1 MALTKLSI
9 LLVEDNPGDARLVAE
24 MLSRAEGAEFELTH
38 VKRLAEAITLL
49 ERQTFDAI
57 LLDLTLPDS
66 EGIAT
71 IDKSLLPN
79 GTNPPVVVITG
90 SEDEQ
95 SSLESLQHGA
105 EDFLQKTNLHAD
117 RLIKSIKFAIERQK
131 TRDKQDSE
139 QEERRREQE
148 VASLEML
155 GAPGTTLV
163 TARAFGFE
171 RLSEAS
177 PDTYETLV
185 SQYRDM
191 IEQAV
196 DSRRYKNERKPSQG
210 LRVMAQRL
218 GFLRAGP
225 KDVVALHVEG
235 LRRIKAEKTGVS
247 FVVIEESR
255 LMLIELMGNLLGYYR
270 DHMLPMNPAAFSSQ
284 SEATREPSDK

>member
-1 MALTKLSI
+1 MPLTKLSI

-24 MLSRAEGAEFELTH
+24 MLSHADGAEFELTH
-38 VKRLAEAITLL
+38 VTRLAEAITLL
-49 ERQTFDAI
+49 ERQTFDAV

-66 EGIAT
+66 DGIST
-71 IDKSLLPN
+71 LDKSHLPQ
-79 GTNPPVVVITG
+79 GMNPPVVVITG
-90 SEDEQ
+90 SENEHHGI
-95 SSLESLQHGA
+95 ESLKHGA
-105 EDFLQKTNLHAD
+105 EDYLQKAGLHAD
-117 RLIKSIKFAIERQK
+117 RLIKSVKFAVERQRAK
-131 TRDKQDSE
+131 ERHDTE
-139 QEERRREQE
+139 QEEQRRGRE

-155 GAPGTTLV
+155 GSPGTTLV

-177 PDTYETLV
+177 PDTFESMI

-225 KDVVALHVEG
+225 KDVVALHVEA
-235 LRRIKAEKTGVS
+235 LRRIKVEKTGLS
-247 FVVIEESR
+247 FVVNEESR
-255 LMLIELMGNLLGYYR
+255 LMLIELMGNLLTYYR
-270 DHMLPMNPAAFSSQ
+270 DHMLPMNPAAFVSQ
-284 SEATREPSDK
+284 TEAGKGSTDK